1 VSELHV
7 HGVTSAG
14 EREAIEAAGAHPVV
28 HGDVAAV
35 TTEAAAEGTR
45 AAELMRRHWR
55 VLEALAESVT
65 VLPVRFGTA
74 MRSDDA
80 VVEQFLAP
88 RHDDLAARL
97 ATFDGKV
104 QMTVKGTY
112 DEQALMRAIVESS
125 PHVAHMRERVRA
137 APGAAGH
144 FERVRLGELV
154 AAEVQA
160 RRERDA
166 AAVVERLEG
175 LAVESRAEPAGGVD
189 GAVNAAFLVERTRA
203 AEFGEAADAIAAELA
218 GRIEVRCLGPLPPFS
233 FASEE
238 APAWA

>member
-1 VSELHV
+1 MSEVYV
-7 HGVTSAG
+7 HGVTAAA
-14 EREAIEAAGAHPVV
+14 ERGAIEAAGARAVI
-28 HGDVAAV
+28 HGEIAAI
-35 TTEAAAEGTR
+35 TSEAAAEGTR

-55 VLEALAESVT
+55 VLEAVAGVVT
-65 VLPVRFGTA
+65 VLPVRVGTA
-74 MRSDDA
+74 MTGPDA

-88 RHDDLAARL
+88 RHEDLAARL
-97 ATFDGKV
+97 TAFEGKV

-112 DEQALMRAIVESS
+112 DEQALMRSIVDES
-125 PHVAHMRERVRA
+125 PQVAQLRERVRA

-144 FERVRLGELV
+144 FERVRLGEVV
-154 AAEVQA
+154 AAEVEA

-166 AAVVERLEG
+166 AAIIGRLEG
-175 LAVESRAEPAGGVD
+175 LAVETRAEPAGGVD

-203 AEFGEAADAIAAELA
+203 ADFGEAADAIAAELA